1 MASKGRL
8 MREICFG
15 SKMAGE
21 ESAGGHELFKDNH
34 TGTTYH
40 ISREKNQV
48 LLAVPLLA
56 SSLKKNQNEFKKK
69 TCFIL
74 NRRNRVVQF
83 SLAITSTWKV
93 QNKVM

>member
-1 MASKGRL
+1 

-56 SSLKKNQNEFKKK
+56 SSLKKNQNE
-69 TCFIL
+69 
-74 NRRNRVVQF
+74 
-83 SLAITSTWKV
+83 
-93 QNKVM
+93 

>member
-40 ISREKNQV
+40 VSREKNQV
-48 LLAVPLLA
+48 LIAVPWLLP
-56 SSLKKNQNEFKKK
+56 
-69 TCFIL
+69 
-74 NRRNRVVQF
+74 
-83 SLAITSTWKV
+83 
-93 QNKVM
+93 

>member
-15 SKMAGE
+15 SKMVGE

-56 SSLKKNQNEFKKK
+56 SSLKKNQNELKKK
-69 TCFIL
+69 KHVLFLIDVIELCSSAWRSL
-74 NRRNRVVQF
+74 RRGKF
-83 SLAITSTWKV
+83 KTK
-93 QNKVM
+93 

>member
-1 MASKGRL
+1 MAFIGRL

-40 ISREKNQV
+40 VSQEKKQV
-48 LLAVPLLA
+48 LLAVPWLLP
-56 SSLKKNQNEFKKK
+56 
-69 TCFIL
+69 
-74 NRRNRVVQF
+74 
-83 SLAITSTWKV
+83 
-93 QNKVM
+93 

>member
-56 SSLKKNQNEFKKK
+56 SSLKKKPKWVKKK
-69 TCFIL
+69 NMFY
-74 NRRNRVVQF
+74 
-83 SLAITSTWKV
+83 S
-93 QNKVM
+93 

>member
-21 ESAGGHELFKDNH
+21 ESAEGHELFKDNH

-40 ISREKNQV
+40 VSREKKPSFV
-48 LLAVPLLA
+48 SSSLA
-56 SSLKKNQNEFKKK
+56 SSLKINQNELKKNM
-69 TCFIL
+69 FY
-74 NRRNRVVQF
+74 
-83 SLAITSTWKV
+83 S
-93 QNKVM
+93 

>member
-21 ESAGGHELFKDNH
+21 ESAGELFKDNH

-40 ISREKNQV
+40 VSREKNQF
-48 LLAVPLLA
+48 LLAVPCLLP
-56 SSLKKNQNEFKKK
+56 
-69 TCFIL
+69 
-74 NRRNRVVQF
+74 
-83 SLAITSTWKV
+83 
-93 QNKVM
+93 